1 MVSNMEGKEY
11 QKLAMKTL
19 NPSLTKKDMLVNG
32 VMGLNGESGE
42 VIDIVKKHM
51 FQGHELDKDKI
62 KKELGD
68 VMWYVAEVCEALDL
82 SLDEVMEGNIEK
94 LAKRFKEGFTVNES
108 INRKE

>member
-1 MVSNMEGKEY
+1 MEGNVY
-11 QKLAMKTL
+11 QKLAMKTV
-19 NPSLTKKDMLVNG
+19 NPELTKKDMLVNG

-42 VIDIVKKHM
+42 VIDVVKKHM
-51 FQGHELDKDKI
+51 FQGHELDIDKI

-82 SLDEVMEGNIEK
+82 SMDEVMEANIAK
-94 LAKRFKEGFTVNES
+94 LANRFKNGFTKEES

>member
-1 MVSNMEGKEY
+1 MEGKEY

-68 VMWYVAEVCEALDL
+68 VMWYVAEVCEALNL

-94 LAKRFKEGFTVNES
+94 LAKRFKDGFTVNES

>member
-1 MVSNMEGKEY
+1 MEGKEY

-82 SLDEVMEGNIEK
+82 SLGEVMEGNIEK
-94 LAKRFKEGFTVNES
+94 LAKRFKDGFTVNES

>member
-1 MVSNMEGKEY
+1 MEGKEY

-51 FQGHELDKDKI
+51 FHGHELDKDKI

-94 LAKRFKEGFTVNES
+94 LAKRFKDGFTVNES

>member
-1 MVSNMEGKEY
+1 MEGKEY

-94 LAKRFKEGFTVNES
+94 LAKRFKDGFTVNES
-108 INRKE
+108 INRKESNY

>member
-1 MVSNMEGKEY
+1 MNGNEY

-19 NPSLTKKDMLVNG
+19 NPSLNKKEILVNG

-68 VMWYVAEVCEALDL
+68 VMWYIAEVCEALDL
-82 SLDEVMEGNIEK
+82 NLDEVMEGNIEK
-94 LAKRFKEGFTVNES
+94 LRKRFKDGFTVNES

>member
-1 MVSNMEGKEY
+1 MNGNEY

-19 NPSLTKKDMLVNG
+19 NPALNKKEILVNG

-51 FQGHELDKDKI
+51 FQGHELDKEKI

-94 LAKRFKEGFTVNES
+94 LRKRFKDGFTVNES
-108 INRKE
+108 INREE

>member
-1 MVSNMEGKEY
+1 MEGNVY
-11 QKLAMKTL
+11 QKLAMKTV
-19 NPSLTKKDMLVNG
+19 NPELTKKDMLVNG

-42 VIDIVKKHM
+42 VIDVVKKHM
-51 FQGHELDKDKI
+51 FQGHDLDVDKI

-82 SLDEVMEGNIEK
+82 SMDEVMEANIAK
-94 LAKRFKEGFTVNES
+94 LANRFKNGFTKEES

>member
-1 MVSNMEGKEY
+1 MEGKEY
-11 QKLAMKTL
+11 QRLAMKTL
-19 NPSLTKKDMLVNG
+19 NHSLTKKDMLVNG

-94 LAKRFKEGFTVNES
+94 LAKRFKDGFTVNES
-108 INRKE
+108 INRKESNY

>member
-1 MVSNMEGKEY
+1 MEGNIY
-11 QKLAMKTL
+11 QKLAMKTV
-19 NPSLTKKDMLVNG
+19 NPELTKKDMLVNG

-51 FQGHELDKDKI
+51 FQGHDLDIEKI

-68 VMWYVAEVCEALDL
+68 VMWYIAEISEALDINMN
-82 SLDEVMEGNIEK
+82 EVMEGNIEK
-94 LAKRFKEGFTVNES
+94 LSKRFKNGFTKEES

>member
-1 MVSNMEGKEY
+1 MNGNEY

-19 NPSLTKKDMLVNG
+19 NPALNKKEILVNG

-51 FQGHELDKDKI
+51 FQGHELDKEKI

-82 SLDEVMEGNIEK
+82 NLDEVMEGNIEK
-94 LAKRFKEGFTVNES
+94 LRWFYC
-108 INRKE
+108 

>member
-1 MVSNMEGKEY
+1 MEGKEY

-51 FQGHELDKDKI
+51 FQGHELDNDKI

-94 LAKRFKEGFTVNES
+94 LAKRFKDGFTVNES

>member
-1 MVSNMEGKEY
+1 MNGNEY

-19 NPSLTKKDMLVNG
+19 NPSLTKKEMLVNG

-42 VIDIVKKHM
+42 VIDIVKKNM
-51 FQGHELDKDKI
+51 FQGHDLDKDKI

-68 VMWYVAEVCEALDL
+68 VMWYIAEICESLDL
-82 SLDEVMEGNIEK
+82 CLEEVMEGNIDK
-94 LAKRFKEGFTVNES
+94 LSKRFKDGFTVEES

>member
-1 MVSNMEGKEY
+1 MEGKEY

-68 VMWYVAEVCEALDL
+68 VMWYVAEICEALNL

-94 LAKRFKEGFTVNES
+94 LAKRFKDGFTVNES

>member
-1 MVSNMEGKEY
+1 MEGKEY
-11 QKLAMKTL
+11 QRLAMKTL
-19 NPSLTKKDMLVNG
+19 NHSLTKKDMLVNG

-94 LAKRFKEGFTVNES
+94 LAKRFKDGFTVNES

>member
-1 MVSNMEGKEY
+1 MEGNVY
-11 QKLAMKTL
+11 QKLAMKTV
-19 NPSLTKKDMLVNG
+19 NPELTKKDMLVNG

-42 VIDIVKKHM
+42 VIDVVKKHM
-51 FQGHELDKDKI
+51 FQGHDLDVDKI

-82 SLDEVMEGNIEK
+82 SLDEVMETNITK
-94 LAKRFKEGFTVNES
+94 LSNRFKNGFTKEES

>member
-1 MVSNMEGKEY
+1 MEGKEY

-51 FQGHELDKDKI
+51 FQGHELDKEKI
-62 KKELGD
+62 TKELGD

-94 LAKRFKEGFTVNES
+94 LAKRFKDGFTVNES